1 MNRRE
6 IKITAKEAAKQA
18 GKAAKLVTLVFLL
31 IQLGLNGLQLLTNFL
46 TSRTSGGGSISDA
59 LAADTRNKA
68 IVYIIMVIVG
78 IVGVLLNIGYT
89 RIALQVHRRE
99 PVPMESLLE
108 GFQIPGRAIGLRL
121 LRSLLMLMWTYALLI
136 PAIIL
141 LSFPLPVLD
150 RMTESDTWFEM
161 YLVVVIMIV
170 AVAVST
176 AVSYRYWGA
185 TFILLDHPDYTVR
198 ECIRAATEMTRGHRM
213 ELFLLDLSLLPWNLL
228 CILTAGILY
237 IWKMPYIAAVY
248 AGAYEELDRQYQ
260 QKKERARELRQQFP
274 TRQYPPEQM

>member
-121 LRSLLMLMWTYALLI
+121 LRALLMLMWTYAILI

-141 LSFPLPVLD
+141 LSIPITPLD
-150 RMTESDTWFEM
+150 RMTESDTWFVM
-161 YLVVVIMIV
+161 YMVVLLIV

>member
-1 MNRRE
+1 MYRRE

-18 GKAAKLVTLVFLL
+18 GKAAKLATLVFLL
-31 IQLGLNGLQLLTNFL
+31 IQLGLNGLQFLTNFL
-46 TSRTSGGGSISDA
+46 TSRISGGGSISDA
-59 LAADTRNKA
+59 LAADARNKA

-121 LRSLLMLMWTYALLI
+121 FRALLMLAWTYALLI
-136 PAIIL
+136 PVIIL
-141 LSFPLPVLD
+141 LSIPITPLD
-150 RMTESDTWFEM
+150 RMTESDTWFVM
-161 YLVVVIMIV
+161 YLVVLMIV

-198 ECIRAATEMTRGHRM
+198 ECVRAATEMTRGHRM

-248 AGAYEELDRQYQ
+248 AGAYEELDQQYQ

-274 TRQYPPEQM
+274 TRQHPPEQM

>member
-78 IVGVLLNIGYT
+78 IVAVLLNIGYT

-121 LRSLLMLMWTYALLI
+121 LRALLMLMWTYAILI

-141 LSFPLPVLD
+141 LSIPITPLD
-150 RMTESDTWFEM
+150 RMTESDTWFVM
-161 YLVVVIMIV
+161 YLVVLLIV

-260 QKKERARELRQQFP
+260 QKKELARELRQQFP
-274 TRQYPPEQM
+274 THQYPPEQM

>member
-18 GKAAKLVTLVFLL
+18 GKAAKLVTLVYLL

-78 IVGVLLNIGYT
+78 IVGVLLSIGYT

-121 LRSLLMLMWTYALLI
+121 LRALLMLMWTYAILI

-141 LSFPLPVLD
+141 LSIPITPLD
-150 RMTESDTWFEM
+150 RMTESDTWFVM
-161 YLVVVIMIV
+161 YLVVLLIV

-274 TRQYPPEQM
+274 TRQHPPEQM

>member
-31 IQLGLNGLQLLTNFL
+31 IQLGLYGIQLLTNFL

-78 IVGVLLNIGYT
+78 IVGVLLSIGYT

-136 PAIIL
+136 PVIIL
-141 LSFPLPVLD
+141 LPFPITPLA
-150 RMTESDTWFEM
+150 RMTESDTWFVM
-161 YLVVVIMIV
+161 YLVVLLIV

>member
-1 MNRRE
+1 MYRRE

-18 GKAAKLVTLVFLL
+18 GKAAKLATLVFLL
-31 IQLGLNGLQLLTNFL
+31 IQLGLNGLQFLTNFL
-46 TSRTSGGGSISDA
+46 TSRISGGGSISDA
-59 LAADTRNKA
+59 LAADARNKA

-121 LRSLLMLMWTYALLI
+121 FRALLMLAWTYALLI
-136 PAIIL
+136 PVIIL
-141 LSFPLPVLD
+141 LSIPITPLD
-150 RMTESDTWFEM
+150 RMTESDTWFVM
-161 YLVVVIMIV
+161 YLVVLMIV

-248 AGAYEELDRQYQ
+248 AGAYEELDQQYQ

>member
-31 IQLGLNGLQLLTNFL
+31 IQLGLYGIQLLTNFL

-121 LRSLLMLMWTYALLI
+121 LRALLMLMWTYAILI

-141 LSFPLPVLD
+141 LSIPITPLD
-150 RMTESDTWFEM
+150 RMTESDHWFVM
-161 YLVVVIMIV
+161 YMVVLLIV

>member
-18 GKAAKLVTLVFLL
+18 GKAAKLVTLVYLL
-31 IQLGLNGLQLLTNFL
+31 CQLGLNGLQLLTNFL

-59 LAADTRNKA
+59 LAADARNKA

-78 IVGVLLNIGYT
+78 IVGVLLSIGYT

-99 PVPMESLLE
+99 PVRMDSLLE
-108 GFQIPGRAIGLRL
+108 GFQIPGRVIGLRL
-121 LRSLLMLMWTYALLI
+121 LRALLMLMWTYAILI

-141 LSFPLPVLD
+141 LSIPITPLD
-150 RMTESDTWFEM
+150 RMTESDTWFVM
-161 YLVVVIMIV
+161 YLVVLLIV

-237 IWKMPYIAAVY
+237 IWKMPYIAAIY

-274 TRQYPPEQM
+274 TRQHPPEQM

>member
-18 GKAAKLVTLVFLL
+18 GKAAKLVTLVYLL
-31 IQLGLNGLQLLTNFL
+31 CQLGLNGLQLLTNFL

-59 LAADTRNKA
+59 LAADARNKA

-78 IVGVLLNIGYT
+78 IVGVLLSIGYT
-89 RIALQVHRRE
+89 RISLQVHRRE
-99 PVPMESLLE
+99 PVRMDSLLE
-108 GFQIPGRAIGLRL
+108 GFQIPGRVIGLRL
-121 LRSLLMLMWTYALLI
+121 LRALLMLMWTYAILI

-141 LSFPLPVLD
+141 LSIPITPLD
-150 RMTESDTWFEM
+150 RMTESDTWFVM
-161 YLVVVIMIV
+161 YLVVLLIV

-228 CILTAGILY
+228 CILSAGILY

-248 AGAYEELDRQYQ
+248 AGTYEELDRQYQ
-260 QKKERARELRQQFP
+260 KKKERARELRQQFP
-274 TRQYPPEQM
+274 TRQHPPEQM

>member
-31 IQLGLNGLQLLTNFL
+31 IQLGLNGIQLLTNFL

-78 IVGVLLNIGYT
+78 IVAVLLNIGYT

-121 LRSLLMLMWTYALLI
+121 LRALLMLMWTYAILI

-141 LSFPLPVLD
+141 LSIPITPLD
-150 RMTESDTWFEM
+150 RMTESDTWFVM
-161 YLVVVIMIV
+161 YLVVLLIV

>member
-59 LAADTRNKA
+59 LAADARNKA

-89 RIALQVHRRE
+89 RISLQIHRRE
-99 PVPMESLLE
+99 PVRMDSLLE
-108 GFQIPGRAIGLRL
+108 GFQIPGRVIGLRL
-121 LRSLLMLMWTYALLI
+121 LRALLMLMWTYAILI

-141 LSFPLPVLD
+141 LSIPITPLD
-150 RMTESDTWFEM
+150 RMTESDTWFVM
-161 YLVVVIMIV
+161 YLVVLLIV

-274 TRQYPPEQM
+274 TRQNPPEQM

>member
-1 MNRRE
+1 MNRRK

-78 IVGVLLNIGYT
+78 IVGVLLSIGYT

-121 LRSLLMLMWTYALLI
+121 LRSLLMLMWTYAILI

-141 LSFPLPVLD
+141 LSIPITPLD
-150 RMTESDTWFEM
+150 RMTESDHWFVM
-161 YLVVVIMIV
+161 YMVVLLIV

>member
-18 GKAAKLVTLVFLL
+18 GKAAKLVTLVYLL

-78 IVGVLLNIGYT
+78 IVGVLLSIGYT

-121 LRSLLMLMWTYALLI
+121 LRALLMLMWTYAILI

-141 LSFPLPVLD
+141 LSLPITPLD
-150 RMTESDTWFEM
+150 RMTESDTWFAM
-161 YLVVVIMIV
+161 YLVVLLIV

-274 TRQYPPEQM
+274 TRQHPPEQM

>member
-1 MNRRE
+1 MYRRE

-18 GKAAKLVTLVFLL
+18 GKAAKLATLVFLL
-31 IQLGLNGLQLLTNFL
+31 IQLGLNGLQFLTNFL
-46 TSRTSGGGSISDA
+46 TSRISGGGSISDA
-59 LAADTRNKA
+59 LAAGARNKA

-108 GFQIPGRAIGLRL
+108 GFQIPGRVIGLRL
-121 LRSLLMLMWTYALLI
+121 LRALLMLVWTYALLI
-136 PAIIL
+136 PVIIL
-141 LSFPLPVLD
+141 FSFPITPLD
-150 RMTESDTWFEM
+150 RMMESDTWFVM
-161 YLVVVIMIV
+161 YLVVLMIV

-274 TRQYPPEQM
+274 TRQHPPEQM